1 MATPHVGA
9 EPEDDRLHSARRVLA
24 MLESLAARPEG
35 ATPKELSLALGLH
48 LSTCYRLLNTLV
60 ATGYVT
66 RHSSNGLF
74 RLGPRVAYLHQGFL
88 TALRPPLGA
97 IPFVHALQSA
107 TGETA
112 MLTRL
117 EGDDAVITAVVAG
130 SRPNPGPTGYVGL
143 AVTAHC
149 VTAGRALLAYLPTS
163 HLETYLARR
172 AADSNSPFPLT
183 DPEGLRR
190 ELARI
195 REAGYSLDLGSR
207 PDVCC
212 VAVPIVDRDGVVES
226 SISTVAPCARFRR
239 EEKSLIDTAVAVA
252 RAIGSLQPHLGT
264 RAEPSAADQDDAAT
278 QEKIKETIAAI
289 TEEMSRVGQSRV
301 LGRPSP

>member
-1 MATPHVGA
+1 MATQRVEF
-9 EPEDDRLHSARRVLA
+9 EPEDDSLRSAQRVLA
-24 MLESLAARPEG
+24 MLESLAARPAG
-35 ATPKELSLALGLH
+35 ATPKELSQALGLH
-48 LSTCYRLLNTLV
+48 LSSCYRLLNTLV

-66 RHSSNGLF
+66 RHASDGLF

-97 IPFVHALQSA
+97 VPFVHALQSA

-130 SRPNPGPTGYVGL
+130 SRPDPGPTGYVGL

-163 HLETYLARR
+163 ELEAYLTRR

-183 DPEGLRR
+183 DPERLRR

-195 REAGYSLDLGSR
+195 REAGYALDLGSH
-207 PDVCC
+207 PGVCC
-212 VAVPIVDRDGVVES
+212 VAVPIVDRVGGVES

-239 EEKSLIDTAVAVA
+239 AEKSLIDTAVAVA
-252 RAIGSLQPHLGT
+252 RTIGSLQPLLET

-278 QEKIKETIAAI
+278 QEKTKEAIAAI

-301 LGRPSP
+301 LRRS